1 MKKLL
6 LIFILCIAVAISMY
20 ANGEKE
26 SSDKDVYVFK
36 YSNAQTE
43 EHPRT
48 QSMMYF
54 KKKLEKKSNGRIK
67 VEIYHSGVLGNEK
80 EQFDQLSTGII
91 HGYRGAYYALLN
103 PQYFLY
109 NLPFLFA
116 DAQEVIKLNN
126 SDFMKKVNRKASE
139 NGSVYIPAVGSS
151 GFRNIVNTKRAL
163 EKPSDFKGI
172 SFRSPS
178 QFPIIEFYKVLGANP
193 QEMSSSEVYL
203 ALSSGVIDGACS
215 SNGDLDTWKVAEV
228 TDYLTVINYV
238 NGADPFMVNKAWYNT
253 LSQDL
258 KDIFDEVSRDTMIK
272 SDTLRII
279 GEEIALK
286 KLKQSITNVNIVEGT
301 IREEYK
307 KLLQPVWDKLVAK
320 GYFSQED
327 IKQAQ
332 EAIQN

>member
-1 MKKLL
+1 MKKVLL
-6 LIFILCIAVAISMY
+6 VFMICIAMAISLY
-20 ANGEKE
+20 ANGGSE
-26 SSDKDVYVFK
+26 SGDKDSYVFK

-43 EHPRT
+43 AHPRT

-54 KKKLEKKSNGRIK
+54 KEQLEEKTDGRIM

-91 HGYRGAYYALLN
+91 HGYRGAYYDLLN

-126 SDFMKKVNRKASE
+126 SDFMKEVNKKASE
-139 NGSVYIPAVGSS
+139 SGAVYVPAVGSS

-163 EKPSDFKGI
+163 ENPSDFKGI

-178 QFPIIEFYKVLGANP
+178 QFPIIEFYKALGANP
-193 QEMSSSEVYL
+193 QEMPSSEVYL

-238 NGADPFMVNKAWYNT
+238 NGADPFMVNKAWYNA
-253 LSQDL
+253 LPSDL
-258 KDIFDEVSRDTMIK
+258 KDIFDEVARDTMIK
-272 SDTLRII
+272 SDELRIA
-279 GEEIALK
+279 GEEVALENLKAQIA
-286 KLKQSITNVNIVEGT
+286 NVNMVEGD

-307 KLLQPVWDKLVAK
+307 KMLQPVWNKLVAK
-320 GYFSQED
+320 GYFSQAD
-327 IKQAQ
+327 IKRAQ
-332 EAIQN
+332 EAIKN